1 MRIQWTEYRERQ
13 IAFTTAAVTMNTA
26 ISIFRRL
33 NEEFLSNFPRFGD
46 HSEIIKYLYNG
57 YYDPSHGKHDQDF
70 ATYTGSNFK
79 ISSKVFSCHLTYQ
92 MIAGFFMKG
101 RIPFYQQEQVRAAG
115 IRLTDDEEALCKCLS
130 LFSLV
135 ISQCEGDFYN
145 DQLFQALHI
154 AKKESTIYTWV
165 VFAVQLFVDTR
176 RVLGKELSRC
186 FDETQEMRKWMVA
199 TLEQCL
205 FFGQSN
211 KVNEFYKTGTPLLQG
226 IKKGIEDFL
235 EKDFMQ
241 ELVDEL
247 LGVRSALY
255 RWGSFYLVRNHP
267 MLLGLL
273 TQLFLT
279 KVHEVGI
286 ALGGDQ
292 GAIITSIHLYNAS
305 QQSGQL
311 SGGLGKNL
319 VVFPFH
325 T

>member
-1 MRIQWTEYRERQ
+1 MRTQWTEYRERQ

-57 YYDPSHGKHDQDF
+57 YHDPSHKKNDEDF
-70 ATYTGSNFK
+70 ATYTGLHFK
-79 ISSKVFSCHLTYQ
+79 ISSKVFFCDLTYE

-101 RIPFYQQEQVRAAG
+101 RIPFYQQEQVRGAG

-130 LFSLV
+130 LFGLV
-135 ISQCEGDFYN
+135 NSQCEGNFYN

-186 FDETQEMRKWMVA
+186 FDETREMRKWMLA
-199 TLEQCL
+199 TLEQCPC
-205 FFGQSN
+205 FIGQSN

-226 IKKGIEDFL
+226 IKKEIEHFL
-235 EKDFMQ
+235 RKTSC
-241 ELVDEL
+241 
-247 LGVRSALY
+247 RSL
-255 RWGSFYLVRNHP
+255 
-267 MLLGLL
+267 
-273 TQLFLT
+273 
-279 KVHEVGI
+279 
-286 ALGGDQ
+286 
-292 GAIITSIHLYNAS
+292 
-305 QQSGQL
+305 
-311 SGGLGKNL
+311 
-319 VVFPFH
+319 
-325 T
+325 

>member
-1 MRIQWTEYRERQ
+1 MRTQWTEYRERQ

-33 NEEFLSNFPRFGD
+33 NEEFLSNFPSFGD

-57 YYDPSHGKHDQDF
+57 YYDPSHEKHAQDF

-79 ISSKVFSCHLTYQ
+79 ISSKVFFYDHTYQ
-92 MIAGFFMKG
+92 VIADFFMKG
-101 RIPFYQQEQVRAAG
+101 RIPFYQQEQVPAAG
-115 IRLTDDEEALCKCLS
+115 IRLTDDEEALSKCLS
-130 LFSLV
+130 LFGLV
-135 ISQCEGDFYN
+135 NSQCEGNFYN
-145 DQLFQALHI
+145 DQLCQALHI

-186 FDETQEMRKWMVA
+186 FDETQEMRKWMLA

-226 IKKGIEDFL
+226 IKKEIENFL

-241 ELVDEL
+241 ELVDKL

-279 KVHEVGI
+279 KVHAVGI

-311 SGGLGKNL
+311 SGGMGKNL
-319 VVFPFH
+319 VAFLFH

>member
-1 MRIQWTEYRERQ
+1 MWIQWTEYRERQ

-57 YYDPSHGKHDQDF
+57 YYDPSHEKHDQDF

-79 ISSKVFSCHLTYQ
+79 ISSKVFFCDLTYQ

-101 RIPFYQQEQVRAAG
+101 RIPFYQQEQIRAAG

-130 LFSLV
+130 LFGLV

-211 KVNEFYKTGTPLLQG
+211 KVNEFYKIGTPLLHG

-241 ELVDEL
+241 EQC
-247 LGVRSALY
+247 
-255 RWGSFYLVRNHP
+255 
-267 MLLGLL
+267 GLR
-273 TQLFLT
+273 
-279 KVHEVGI
+279 
-286 ALGGDQ
+286 
-292 GAIITSIHLYNAS
+292 
-305 QQSGQL
+305 
-311 SGGLGKNL
+311 
-319 VVFPFH
+319 
-325 T
+325 